1 LAQRTAS
8 NGLDVD
14 SAFALLFTLSQLYRS
29 LCEEYVSDIIGS
41 DAAHP
46 EWRQLC
52 QAAVFELNP
61 LKDND
66 SNPDWSS
73 KAPTQ
78 LESPTNYAYRLY
90 EEANSVDKTVV
101 TIPLSKREMEIVRLA
116 ASGLSNCEV
125 SQRLSLSESTVKNYL
140 VRVYEKLGIS
150 TRIELILY
158 ILSYHRSPE
167 SEENKIAAKTF
178 KISA

>member
-1 LAQRTAS
+1 M
-8 NGLDVD
+8 
-14 SAFALLFTLSQLYRS
+14 
-29 LCEEYVSDIIGS
+29 SDIIGN

-52 QAAVFELNP
+52 QAALFEFNP

-78 LESPTNYAYRLY
+78 LESSPTNYAYRLY

-101 TIPLSKREMEIVRLA
+101 TIALSKREMEIVRLA

-125 SQRLSLSESTVKNYL
+125 SQRLSLSESTVNNYL

-158 ILSYHRSPE
+158 ILSDHQSPE
-167 SEENKIAAKTF
+167 SEENEIAEKTF
-178 KISA
+178 RVSA